1 MINSIPPDKH
11 TCLFYNS
18 KDELVEFLA
27 PYFKTGLENNEFC
40 VWVVPEA
47 FEAGDA
53 KIALGKVVKNLDYY
67 IEKSK
72 MKIGTC
78 REYYLASGVFT
89 AFKMLEYWAKME
101 KEALEHGFY
110 GMRVAGDGGWGL
122 NEQWINLSY
131 YEEEIFNSI
140 NKLRMTAVC
149 TYPVNNLNLKQ
160 LFHIGK
166 THQSSFAKQ
175 MGEWAKIE
183 RARFE

>member
-1 MINSIPPDKH
+1 MINAIPLDKH

-40 VWVVPEA
+40 VWVVPET

-53 KIALGKVVKNLDYY
+53 KIALSKAVKNLDYY
-67 IEKSK
+67 IEKGK
-72 MKIGTC
+72 MRIGTC
-78 REYYLASGVFT
+78 GEYYLASGVFT

-101 KEALEHGFY
+101 KEVLDQGFD

-122 NEQWINLSY
+122 GEQWINLSY
-131 YEEEIFNSI
+131 YEEEISNSI
-140 NKLRMTAVC
+140 DKLRITAIC
-149 TYPVNNLNLKQ
+149 TYPVDKLSLKQ

-166 THQSSFAKQ
+166 THGLSFAKQ
-175 MGEWAKIE
+175 MGEWAKIDS
-183 RARFE
+183 ARFK